1 MNMRVFVTG
10 AASPLGRALVTAL
23 RKRGDHVVG
32 LVRRRGGVQLLKN
45 LGAEPVI
52 GDVRRSES
60 LARQMANCQAVFHV
74 ATFFDFWARD
84 VRSFDSVNVGGT
96 KNAIA
101 AAVVA
106 KVPRFIHVSSAFSI
120 GEPKGEMG
128 YEWTKHRGEALS
140 DFERSKVESERMALK
155 LRSKGIDVVVVNP
168 SLIVAP
174 SDMGW
179 LGRVLTRAVSGGP
192 RFGTDAPMS
201 WIAADDAAQGMIRAL
216 EVGKSGE
223 RYILSAERMTLRQMF
238 EKIALLTGRK
248 PPRAWSAAALDT
260 LAKISMSV
268 TKPFGKRPWLAPD
281 EVRFLVNGLRVD
293 GAWARGELGT
303 KYAPISAVLPG
314 VVQSYQ
320 RALERFGT

>member
-1 MNMRVFVTG
+1 MRVFVTG

-23 RKRGDHVVG
+23 RRRGDHVVG

-45 LGAEPVI
+45 LGAEPVV

-74 ATFFDFWARD
+74 ASFFDFWARD
-84 VRSFDSVNVGGT
+84 ARAFDSVNVGGT

-106 KVPRFIHVSSAFSI
+106 RVPRFIHVSSALSI
-120 GEPKGEMG
+120 GEQKGEIG
-128 YEWTKHRGEALS
+128 YEWTKHRGESLS

-168 SLIVAP
+168 SLVLAP
-174 SDMGW
+174 GDMGW
-179 LGRVLTRAVSGGP
+179 IGRMLTRAVSGGV
-192 RFGTDAPMS
+192 RFGTDAGMS
-201 WIAADDAAQGMIRAL
+201 WIAADDAALGMIRAL
-216 EVGKSGE
+216 EVGKNGE
-223 RYILSAERMTLRQMF
+223 RYILSAERMTLRQLF
-238 EKIALLTGRK
+238 EKIAALTGRK
-248 PPRAWSAAALDT
+248 APRAWSAVALDT
-260 LAKISMSV
+260 LSKLSVSV
-268 TKPFGKRPWLAPD
+268 TKPFGKRPLLAPD

-293 GAWARGELGT
+293 GAWARGELGA
-303 KYAPISAVLPG
+303 KYGPVSAALPG
-314 VVQSYQ
+314 IVQSYQ

>member
-1 MNMRVFVTG
+1 MRVFVTG

-23 RKRGDHVVG
+23 RRRGDHVVG
-32 LVRRRGGVQLLKN
+32 LVRRRSGVQLLKN
-45 LGAEPVI
+45 LGAEPVV

-106 KVPRFIHVSSAFSI
+106 RVPRFVHVSSALAI
-120 GEPKGEMG
+120 GEPAGEMG
-128 YEWTKHRGEALS
+128 YEWTKHRGQARS

-168 SLIVAP
+168 SLVLAP
-174 SDMGW
+174 GDMGW
-179 LGRVLTRAVSGGP
+179 IGRILARAVSGGP
-192 RFGTDAPMS
+192 RFGTDVPMS
-201 WIAADDAAQGMIRAL
+201 WIAADDAAMGMIRAL
-216 EVGKSGE
+216 EAGKNGE
-223 RYILSAERMTLRQMF
+223 RYILSAERMTLRQLL
-238 EKIALLTGRK
+238 ERVGALTGRK
-248 PPRAWSAAALDT
+248 PPRAWSSAALDT
-260 LAKISMSV
+260 LSKITSSV
-268 TKPFGKRPWLAPD
+268 AKPFGKRPLLAPD
-281 EVRFLVNGLRVD
+281 EVRFLTNGLRVD

-303 KYAPISAVLPG
+303 KYAALSTVLPG
-314 VVQSYQ
+314 IVQSYQ
-320 RALERFGT
+320 RAMERFG

>member
-1 MNMRVFVTG
+1 M
-10 AASPLGRALVTAL
+10 
-23 RKRGDHVVG
+23 
-32 LVRRRGGVQLLKN
+32 
-45 LGAEPVI
+45 

-60 LARQMANCQAVFHV
+60 LARQMANCEAVFHV

-106 KVPRFIHVSSAFSI
+106 KVPRFIHVSSALAI
-120 GEPKGEMG
+120 GEAAGETG
-128 YEWTKHRGEALS
+128 YEWTKHRGESRS

-155 LRSKGIDVVVVNP
+155 LRSKGIDIVVVNP
-168 SLIVAP
+168 SLVLAP
-174 SDMGW
+174 GDMGW
-179 LGRVLTRAVSGGP
+179 IGRVMTRAVAGGF

-216 EVGKSGE
+216 EAGKSGE
-223 RYILSAERMTLRQMF
+223 RYILSTERMSMRQLF
-238 EKIALLTGRK
+238 ERVGALTGRK
-248 PPRAWSAAALDT
+248 PSGAWSPAALDT
-260 LAKISMSV
+260 LSKISVSV
-268 TKPFGKRPWLAPD
+268 TKPFGKRPLLAPD

-303 KYAPISAVLPG
+303 KYSPLSAVLPG
-314 VVQSYQ
+314 IVQSYQ
-320 RALERFGT
+320 RALERFGQ

>member
-1 MNMRVFVTG
+1 MRVFVTG

-23 RKRGDHVVG
+23 RRRGDHVVG
-32 LVRRRGGVQLLKN
+32 LVRRRSGVQLLKN

-74 ATFFDFWARD
+74 ASFFDFWARD
-84 VRSFDSVNVGGT
+84 TRSFDSVNVGGT

-106 KVPRFIHVSSAFSI
+106 KVPRFVHVSSALSI
-120 GEPKGEMG
+120 GEEKGEMG
-128 YEWTKHRGEALS
+128 YEWTKHRGESLS

-155 LRSKGIDVVVVNP
+155 LRAKGIDVVVVNP
-168 SLIVAP
+168 SLVIAP
-174 SDMGW
+174 GDMGW
-179 LGRVLTRAVSGGP
+179 VGRMLTRAVAGGP
-192 RFGTDAPMS
+192 RFGTDASMS

-216 EVGKSGE
+216 ESGKNGE
-223 RYILSAERMTLRQMF
+223 RYILSSERMTLRQLF
-238 EKIALLTGRK
+238 EKIATLTGRR
-248 PPRAWSAAALDT
+248 PPRAWSRAALDT
-260 LAKISMSV
+260 VSKITVSV
-268 TKPFGKRPWLAPD
+268 TKPFGKRPLLAAD

-293 GAWARGELGT
+293 GAWARGELGM
-303 KYAPISAVLPG
+303 KYGPLATVLPG

-320 RALERFGT
+320 RALQRFGS